1 MSPFVF
7 YQRASRSIPI
17 LMTAATAS
25 FIGASILNNNI
36 KENQSTKIIAQ
47 CESPEKVTKP
57 PQCSNCATTQKRK
70 SGIEA
75 AVGNTPLIYLKSI
88 SEQTG
93 CHVYAKAEFLNPT
106 GSIKDRAAKFML
118 DEAEKSRALKPG
130 GTIVEATG
138 GNTGIALAQ
147 FGAARGLKVELF
159 LPCII
164 AAEKVEYERRFGATV
179 YLQPLVPFS
188 DPENYFKKAESHAK
202 LTGAFFTNQFD
213 NNANFMAHYT
223 GTGPEIWNELQ
234 GKVHGFIASAGTGGT
249 VAGISAFLKDQD
261 PQVKC
266 CLVDPQA
273 SVLFNYVNSGKIET
287 SKGSSEIEGIGI
299 GRITNNFKQ
308 AKLDKAMQCSDTEA
322 MEMAFYLIR
331 NDGLF
336 VGPSAAL
343 NVCGAVK
350 LARELGP
357 GHTVVTVLCD
367 GGER

>member
-1 MSPFVF
+1 
-7 YQRASRSIPI
+7 
-17 LMTAATAS
+17 
-25 FIGASILNNNI
+25 
-36 KENQSTKIIAQ
+36 
-47 CESPEKVTKP
+47 
-57 PQCSNCATTQKRK
+57 
-70 SGIEA
+70 
-75 AVGNTPLIYLKSI
+75 
-88 SEQTG
+88 
-93 CHVYAKAEFLNPT
+93 
-106 GSIKDRAAKFML
+106 ML
-118 DEAEKSRALKPG
+118 DEAEKSGALKPG

-188 DPENYFKKAESHAK
+188 DPENYFKKAEAHAK

-223 GTGPEIWNELQ
+223 GTGPEIWKELH
-234 GKVHGFIASAGTGGT
+234 GKVDGFIASAGTGGT

-261 PQVKC
+261 PRVKC
-266 CLVDPQA
+266 CLVDPYA
-273 SVLFNYVNSGKIET
+273 SVLFNYVNSNKIET
-287 SKGSSEIEGIGI
+287 SGGSSEIEGIGI

-322 MEMAFYLIR
+322 MEMAYYLMR

-357 GHTVVTVLCD
+357 GHTIVTVLCD
-367 GGER
+367 GGERYVNYYYAFVCICVC

>member
-1 MSPFVF
+1 MSRLVLNHV
-7 YQRASRSIPI
+7 SKSIPFLI
-17 LMTAATAS
+17 AS
-25 FIGASILNNNI
+25 SVYI
-36 KENQSTKIIAQ
+36 KQKQSQVTQ
-47 CESPEKVTKP
+47 CESETTPRVATKK
-57 PQCSNCATTQKRK
+57 QNHKN
-70 SGIEA
+70 GIEST
-75 AVGNTPLIYLKSI
+75 VGNTPLIYLKSI

-93 CHVYAKAEFLNPT
+93 CHIYAKAEFLNPT

-118 DEAEKSRALKPG
+118 DDAEKSGALKPG

-147 FGAARGLKVELF
+147 FGAGRGYKVELF

-164 AAEKVEYERRFGATV
+164 AEEKVEYERRFGATV

-188 DPENYFKKAESHAK
+188 NPENYFKKAESHAK
-202 LTGAFFTNQFD
+202 LTGSLFTNQFE
-213 NNANFMAHYT
+213 NNANFMSHYS
-223 GTGPEIWNELQ
+223 GTGPEIWNQLNGQ
-234 GKVHGFIASAGTGGT
+234 LHGFVAAAGTGGT
-249 VAGISAFLKDQD
+249 LAGVSSYLKDQD
-261 PQVKC
+261 SGIKC
-266 CLVDPQA
+266 YLVDPLA
-273 SVLFNYVNSGKIET
+273 SVLFNYVNEGKVET

-308 AKLDKAMQCSDTEA
+308 AKLDKAIQCLDAEA
-322 MEMAFYLIR
+322 IEMAYYLMR

-367 GGER
+367 GGERYALFIILVYYLFLDY